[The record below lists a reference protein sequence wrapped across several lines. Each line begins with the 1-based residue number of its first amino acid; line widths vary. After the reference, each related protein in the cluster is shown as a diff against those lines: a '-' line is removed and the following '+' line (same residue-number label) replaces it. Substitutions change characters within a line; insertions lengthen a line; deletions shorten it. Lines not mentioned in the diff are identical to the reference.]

1 MIGARIPGLA
11 RLVQALERQAC
22 ERTAALLAER
32 RLAASASELAWR
44 RADWLWPTFTS
55 EQ

>member
-1 MIGARIPGLA
+1 MITAQVPRLAGLV
-11 RLVQALERQAC
+11 RALERRAR
-22 ERTAALLAER
+22 ERAAALLAER

>member
-1 MIGARIPGLA
+1 MIGAQIPGLA
-11 RLVQALERQAC
+11 ALVRDLDQQARN
-22 ERTAALLAER
+22 RALAQVAER
-32 RLAASASELAWR
+32 RLSAEPSELAWR